1 MKNYFYKKE
10 YIFLYLSKFCYALAN
25 SFIDIFGVVMLY
37 KNGMPLHQIL
47 FIYGIRFGVMGI
59 LSPLFITISSRFG
72 IAMCSLIANILRII
86 SSYIILNG
94 NYSNLLFFIFAM
106 SLPGALSNPIED
118 AVSSRYV
125 NTEYRGRYN
134 SIKNISRIVGQTI
147 ASCLVGYGVITQNNH
162 LLFIIISIFYI
173 FDYMFTKLIDYK
185 PQKSNK
191 NIFKET
197 LKYIVK
203 SKSNYKII
211 YSLRTSHII
220 ERLFVPL
227 YIFLILKD
235 FKAFTVVITIS
246 LALQILTVFII
257 GKYTDKNII
266 KSNTIVSLIKTITT
280 SLYLFFNNKLL
291 LSINKTISDNFE
303 KVYETTIQTSIQN
316 IIKDSNEDYN
326 LLSTVGQMSLCFTE
340 IIIFSLLA
348 FFSLFLDTKVFIIIF
363 LLSII
368 STIIIKFKI
377 EKELQK
383 THKNISPKI

>member
-1 MKNYFYKKE
+1 MRNYFYKKE

-47 FIYGIRFGVMGI
+47 FIYGIRFGIMGI
-59 LSPLFITISSRFG
+59 LSPLFITISSKFG

-94 NYSNLLFFIFAM
+94 DYSNILFFIFAM

-125 NTEYRGRYN
+125 DTVYRGRYN
-134 SIKNISRIVGQTI
+134 SMRNISRIVGQTI

-162 LLFIIISIFYI
+162 LLFIIISIFFI
-173 FDYMFTKLIDYK
+173 FDYIFTKLIDYK

-220 ERLFVPL
+220 ERLFIPL
-227 YIFLILKD
+227 YIFLVLKD

-246 LALQILTVFII
+246 LVLQILTVFII

-266 KSNTIVSLIKTITT
+266 KSNTIVSLIKTIIT
-280 SLYLFFNNKLL
+280 SLYLFSNNKLL
-291 LSINKTISDNFE
+291 VSINKAISDNFE

-326 LLSTVGQMSLCFTE
+326 LLSTVGQMCLCFTE
-340 IIIFSLLA
+340 VIIFSLLA
-348 FFSLFLDTKVFIIIF
+348 LISLFIDTKVFIIIF

-368 STIIIKFKI
+368 STISIKFKI
-377 EKELQK
+377 EKEIL
-383 THKNISPKI
+383 

>member
-1 MKNYFYKKE
+1 MRNYFYKKE
-10 YIFLYLSKFCYALAN
+10 YIYLCLSKFCYALAN

-47 FIYGIRFGVMGI
+47 FIYGIRFGIMGI
-59 LSPLFITISSRFG
+59 LSPLFITISSKFG
-72 IAMCSLIANILRII
+72 IAMCALIANILRII

-94 NYSNLLFFIFAM
+94 NYSNILFFIFAM

-125 NTEYRGRYN
+125 DSKYRGRYN
-134 SIKNISRIVGQTI
+134 SMRNISRILGQTI
-147 ASCLVGYGVITQNNH
+147 SSCLVGYGIITQNNH
-162 LLFIIISIFYI
+162 LLFIIISIFFILDYI
-173 FDYMFTKLIDYK
+173 FTKLIDYK
-185 PQKSNK
+185 PQKGNK

-197 LKYIVK
+197 LKYIVT

-220 ERLFVPL
+220 ERLFIPL
-227 YIFLILKD
+227 YIFLVLKD
-235 FKAFTVVITIS
+235 FKTFTAVITIS

-257 GKYTDKNII
+257 GKYTDRNII
-266 KSNTIVSLIKTITT
+266 KSNTIVSLIKTIIT
-280 SLYLFFNNKLL
+280 SLYLFLNNKLL
-291 LSINKTISDNFE
+291 ISINKTINDNFE

-326 LLSTVGQMSLCFTE
+326 LLSTVGQMCLCFTE
-340 IIIFSLLA
+340 IIVFSLLTLI
-348 FFSLFLDTKVFIIIF
+348 SLFIDTKVFIIIF

-368 STIIIKFKI
+368 STISIKFKI
-377 EKELQK
+377 EKEIL
-383 THKNISPKI
+383 